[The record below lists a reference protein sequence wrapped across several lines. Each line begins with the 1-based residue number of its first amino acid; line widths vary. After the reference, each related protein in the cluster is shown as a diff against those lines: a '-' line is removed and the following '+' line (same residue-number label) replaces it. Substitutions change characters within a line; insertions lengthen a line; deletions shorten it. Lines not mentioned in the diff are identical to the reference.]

1 MSEAIDM
8 LIGMTFGVVVG
19 FALALVMVGPRED
32 AAIRGACGPCDHE
45 AECGA
50 FECVVGKEGWQR
62 KEGAK

>member
-32 AAIRGACGPCDHE
+32 AAIIHACGPCDHE
-45 AECGA
+45 AKCGA
-50 FECVVGKEGWQR
+50 FGCVVGKEGWQR
-62 KEGAK
+62 KVKQ